1 MLLWGRVHVVV
12 STYEQGPRGMMPRA
26 GRVFNTP
33 SVLDGSQLEGLAA
46 DVLHHWFEE
55 ADDRRRGGMFVLKSK
70 PRRVRLG
77 LEMIGV
83 SIARA

>member
-26 GRVFNTP
+26 GRFFNTP

-55 ADDRRRGGMFVLKSK
+55 ADDRRRGGY
-70 PRRVRLG
+70 VRFEIETTKG
-77 LEMIGV
+77 QT
-83 SIARA
+83 